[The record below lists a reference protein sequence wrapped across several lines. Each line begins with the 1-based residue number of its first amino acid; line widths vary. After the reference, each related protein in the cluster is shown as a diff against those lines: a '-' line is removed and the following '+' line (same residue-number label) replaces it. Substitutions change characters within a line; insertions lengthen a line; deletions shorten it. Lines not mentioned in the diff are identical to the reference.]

1 MPDRATPQIPTVL
14 RVSVIRSLSDA
25 FAAEPGAGAVVRAF
39 VGGAIR
45 DSVLERS
52 TDTAYPG
59 VFVDGYLA
67 QAATIGIAG
76 DGSAIAFVDGSAV
89 LTEVIRL
96 TGAAISSPIVSGF
109 TVQSGDFRLTGD
121 VASIPFIG
129 GSTALTQV
137 VGLTGGVSAVPSIG
151 GAIPVALGGAA
162 VVSVG
167 GISIAPFTGGSI
179 PLSTTSRQTGS
190 ATNTPFVGGST
201 IQVGISSQ
209 STGAS
214 VTPTSDGATVQASTL
229 SQSDGATVIPFIGG
243 STIQTGDFRIAGSA
257 TNTPFVGGS
266 TIQAGSSSQSTGAS
280 VTPTSD
286 GATFQ
291 ASTLSQSDG
300 ATVIPFIGGSTIQ
313 VEVVG
318 QAGSTTATPF
328 VGGAIAVSSAPGV
341 IVPAGGAFV
350 TPTVG
355 GSAVLTEGVRLAG
368 DETVTPFVGG
378 AQPLTIAVTDTVTAF
393 NAPFV
398 GGGTASVS
406 EPVFVTVQTDGAIA
420 GAFADG
426 GSASVRR
433 AGGVVVYPSIA
444 GYEYQ
449 VPVVVPTGG
458 VSVRPFV
465 GGVQF
470 PIESTNLLR
479 WWRADRGITLNANN
493 RVTAWTDQVAADSA
507 VSFSDATSPV
517 LGTINGQTSISFS
530 NAQYLYT
537 SLQTYASTYMVV
549 ACLPTAAVDYN
560 GIVCRR
566 GNSSGKSGYPLSG
579 LGDNSGF
586 SMPTT
591 GRIIFLNNLA
601 TGSRFGALDGVQST
615 AIVTFNGTASL
626 SGTAMTMNV
635 AHLLE
640 GWSSV
645 GSFSHAWMFGADP
658 LGSARLYT
666 GQLGEVRIYSQ
677 IPSSAQRALIEAEM
691 EAYWGVV

>member
-214 VTPTSDGATVQASTL
+214 VTPTSDGATV
-229 SQSDGATVIPFIGG
+229 
-243 STIQTGDFRIAGSA
+243 
-257 TNTPFVGGS
+257 
-266 TIQAGSSSQSTGAS
+266 
-280 VTPTSD
+280 
-286 GATFQ
+286 Q